1 MESWATLLR
10 TEVGVPNRSTT
21 QPGVLGVSLLCKK
34 IAFICPVGSLGCSE
48 DKAHPIHSMMI
59 TFPLKIAHETR
70 LSSQF
75 VRQNLAISSRP
86 PVLNI
91 SLDNHH
97 L

>member
-1 MESWATLLR
+1 LGKRRAAMESWATLLR

-59 TFPLKIAHETR
+59 TFPLKIAILGYPQQLKKH
-70 LSSQF
+70 QM
-75 VRQNLAISSRP
+75 P
-86 PVLNI
+86 PILG
-91 SLDNHH
+91 
-97 L
+97 